1 MSMSG
6 AARAVTWD
14 PNAQIS
20 HGGSVPDLSELLRQM
35 VELGASDL
43 HITAGVPPQVRI
55 DGSLSPMPYAPL
67 DPKTAQGLLYAVM
80 SDEQRA
86 AMEDKLEI
94 DFSFGVKDLAR
105 FRANVFMQRGSVAG
119 ALRVIPWRIPSFDEL
134 GLPQGFKDLCN
145 LPRGLVLVTGPT
157 GSGKSTT
164 LAAMIDLVNETK
176 KHHIITIEDPIEYLH
191 DHKNCIVNQR
201 ELNADTHSFAAAM
214 RSALRE
220 DPDCVL
226 IGELR
231 DLESTSLAL
240 KLAETGHLTFGTLH
254 TNSAI
259 QTINRIIDIFPPEQ
273 QSQIR
278 TQLSFTLQGAIS
290 QTLLP
295 HISGRGRV
303 LVQEVLIP
311 NAAIRNL
318 VREGKI
324 HQIMSSMQSGQAG
337 HGMKTFNQDLARLV
351 VERKISPEVALAASS
366 DPRDLSETLQR
377 EPRPPGGPGGNAPAR
392 MRPSRNRGR

>member
-134 GLPQGFKDLCN
+134 RLPQGFKDLCN

-157 GSGKSTT
+157 GSGKS
-164 LAAMIDLVNETK
+164 DLTPQNGSRDNL
-176 KHHIITIEDPIEYLH
+176 TIWVEEG
-191 DHKNCIVNQR
+191 
-201 ELNADTHSFAAAM
+201 
-214 RSALRE
+214 RSECRRRGTAQSRSYGSYGRLRW
-220 DPDCVL
+220 
-226 IGELR
+226 
-231 DLESTSLAL
+231 SW
-240 KLAETGHLTFGTLH
+240 
-254 TNSAI
+254 
-259 QTINRIIDIFPPEQ
+259 PE
-273 QSQIR
+273 
-278 TQLSFTLQGAIS
+278 
-290 QTLLP
+290 
-295 HISGRGRV
+295 
-303 LVQEVLIP
+303 
-311 NAAIRNL
+311 
-318 VREGKI
+318 
-324 HQIMSSMQSGQAG
+324 
-337 HGMKTFNQDLARLV
+337 AR
-351 VERKISPEVALAASS
+351 RSRMPAAS
-366 DPRDLSETLQR
+366 
-377 EPRPPGGPGGNAPAR
+377 
-392 MRPSRNRGR
+392 